1 MRSPLRNLAA
11 VATVLALLTWV
22 ASPALAGADDA
33 RLEGLL
39 LGVDGRPA
47 TEMRVHLI
55 DDQGRDL
62 AQVATSEDGLYSFKD
77 LPAGEYS
84 LGIENAEGQMAP
96 VTAPPVR
103 VGQGELARR
112 DLKLMEADPAA
123 VNAATG
129 ANYGLGTWWASL
141 TTAAKAWTAV
151 AVLAVVGIT
160 WAALDEDDASP
171 GSQPPAEE

>member
-1 MRSPLRNLAA
+1 MRSPFRNLAA

-22 ASPALAGADDA
+22 ASPALADADGA

-47 TEMRVHLI
+47 TDMRVHLI
-55 DDQGRDL
+55 DDEGRDL
-62 AQVATSEDGLYSFKD
+62 AQVATSDDGLYSFKD

-96 VTAPPVR
+96 VAAPPVR

-112 DLKLMEADPAA
+112 DL
-123 VNAATG
+123 
-129 ANYGLGTWWASL
+129 
-141 TTAAKAWTAV
+141 
-151 AVLAVVGIT
+151 
-160 WAALDEDDASP
+160 
-171 GSQPPAEE
+171 